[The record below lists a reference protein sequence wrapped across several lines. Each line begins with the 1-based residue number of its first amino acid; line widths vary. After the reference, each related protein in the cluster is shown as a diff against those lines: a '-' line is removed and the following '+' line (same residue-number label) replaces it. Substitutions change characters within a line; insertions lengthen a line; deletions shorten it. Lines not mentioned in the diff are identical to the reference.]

1 MLDRDL
7 PRTPRGAFDF
17 FPLAQRIQDLRKMS
31 ALQKGGA
38 SRRYC
43 RLFCQKQ
50 EVAKSAAG
58 GVQYIKFRSVGE
70 GRRIT
75 VNFCVCPIAI
85 LLCHSATPSLPPSLP
100 PFCRNVNAKKK
111 YPKKRARVF
120 RYWMWELVVGFDSEK
135 KRGFF
140 HF

>member
-17 FPLAQRIQDLRKMS
+17 FPLSQRIQDLRKMY
-31 ALQKGGA
+31 ALQKRGA

-50 EVAKSAAG
+50 GVAKSAAG
-58 GVQYIKFRSVGE
+58 PGVGCISSFVVWGR

-75 VNFCVCPIAI
+75 VNFCVCPIAA
-85 LLCHSATPSLPPSLP
+85 LPCHIATPSILPK
-100 PFCRNVNAKKK
+100 CQREKK

-120 RYWMWELVVGFDSEK
+120 RYWMWELVVGFDSK
-135 KRGFF
+135 KREGFF